1 MAEFKLGR
9 IRFVYQGSWA
19 TSTAYSVDDV
29 VSIGGKTYICIL
41 SHSSSPLFATDLLAN
56 PTKWKI
62 VADGVQWR
70 GDWAQTTYY
79 NSGDLVK
86 YGGIVYECKTS
97 HTSSTYVSPTYLG
110 LENDSIRWDTFATA
124 VNWTGAWSTSTRYRK
139 YDIVSY
145 GGYVY
150 ICNAPHISNASA
162 TSGLEAN
169 NSSWDTFNAGVT
181 YLGTWSAS
189 SVRYKA
195 NDVVKYGAD
204 LWICTAYHTSSA
216 TFDTNSWAIFV
227 NGFQF
232 ENSWNSSTVYQI
244 GDAVTYGGYQ
254 YIAKTNNTNKQP
266 TANLSDWD
274 VYTTGF
280 SFKGDW
286 LISTAYKTGE
296 VVRLDSYTYLCT
308 ADTPAI
314 TKTVTATTV
323 STDPTNP
330 NTITVANVTG
340 LVAGLAVTFGTSI
353 GGLVAGQTYYVL
365 AGFSGTRFQVSALP
379 GGTAVVLTTASGSVT
394 ATIGSQPPQDAYWS
408 RLNAGLQWTNNTQS
422 YTGTTGSTLSATGTV
437 AIAAASGATQIVLT
451 GTPAIYAGIN
461 VSGTNLQTGTTVSSI
476 AGNVIT
482 LSLSTNGA
490 VSANAT
496 LTFGSAIGASAT
508 FDITRS
514 GTVYTVAKN
523 AGGTNYVVGN
533 QIKILGSAIGG
544 QSPVNDLIIT
554 ITGVSSGAVSTF
566 TFSGISST
574 WSASKGY
581 VLGDVTF
588 FGANSYICIQAHTSA
603 TGNRPD
609 NDTTGTYWNILT
621 AGAEVASLTTQGDTF
636 YYGPNGPTR
645 LPIGS
650 DGQILRSTNGLP
662 TWSNFGVINNVVY
675 VGPNGIDL
683 PYPTSGFSIDKPWK
697 TVRYAAKQVENGYL
711 NPQAQQ
717 LLVKNKQFL
726 MKEISNYVTYTYKAS
741 ITGTST
747 NAFLTSSTAGI
758 ALNMPIQF
766 SSLTGSLTLGGSA
779 IDTSVVY
786 YVKTISANTNFT
798 VSASLVN
805 GVAGTQVNAAGTGT
819 GTASL
824 SYNYSKCERDV
835 GIIID
840 ALVFD
845 IGHNGTQKTTAA
857 ALSYYTT
864 AGTAYITTNFGQQ
877 AVQTV
882 AAYNYLNTAITSVL
896 ANTAPVTNYQ
906 ALTGVATTANQI
918 IDTSLTAETG
928 TTAIATGLISIITTG
943 ISGGSSTFIPT
954 VVQPTTTISVKT
966 GTYNEIL
973 PIVIPSY
980 TAITGDELRSTV
992 IQPATANTLLVNDK
1006 PKTVSALNRIK
1017 AIIPTLIANSTVTPT
1032 TGNTQLQITTLPAG
1046 DTGSSV
1052 AITNLTSSANTIYDI
1067 VSSGYGVV
1075 PTFVLPQPTGYNV
1088 SYLIGY
1094 GDGLAQIV
1102 QNYAFIKADLLQYI
1116 SNSYN
1121 SVYLAMDKTLC
1132 ARDVGFI
1139 LDALQFDMTYGGNT
1153 QSLIVGST
1161 YYSNYLLTIGTY
1173 EKAAILAS
1181 YGQLKTLISQIVLK
1195 SGVSPQSGNTV
1206 PWIQTGTAGSAAA
1219 ATFAQAR
1226 IQEIIDWITNA
1237 YSPATVAP
1245 SITWTSSALQTAYAA
1260 VQAKR
1265 TEIQSDT
1272 VVWVKKYYQALSF
1285 NQATCSRDAGLIV
1298 DAICYDMVFGSNL
1311 SSITAGRA
1319 YLRNTTSA
1327 NVVINNQKAAELG
1340 AINFIKYKVKQNASS
1355 GAIVAM
1361 QTTIDDITGYINGG
1375 ATPRLSWPTP
1385 GLPQATYSTIAGTN
1399 IAGSGTS
1406 GTFNITRTVTGAYF
1420 ITIAAGGSS
1429 YVVGNTIKILG
1440 TQVGGTSP
1448 NNDFVITV
1456 ASVSTGAITSVTYSD
1471 TFSGIALLQ
1480 DNKAYIQAEV
1490 SAYLNVN
1497 YNSVWTG
1504 LGTAGQALCTR
1515 DVGYIVDAL
1524 VYDLKYGGNFASV
1537 QVGKTYYSNAALVI
1551 AAGEKAATTAAY
1563 TRLSTVAQLILQSSA
1578 VTPSAGNSATQIRAN
1593 GAQPV
1598 GSSLAATTL
1607 GTLVTTINNIITNG
1621 TTTGVPTITITTIA
1635 GTTTF
1640 TSGTH
1645 GLKVGDIVT
1654 PQSTANGLTSGTAYY
1669 VASTPLTTTFT
1680 LAATYGGAAITTFT
1694 NGTGL
1699 SIVAETTNM
1708 ADTGWVASGLIA
1720 QHTALSAAKA
1730 TITTAVI
1737 SYLTTNYPTLVYTTA
1752 TCQRDVGYIID
1763 AVGYDLMLNS
1773 NYRTVKAGSAYF
1785 RYIASDL
1792 VVLNTERVQTIAAYT
1807 YLKLQIASTVST
1819 NTTAVARAN
1828 AGMDNVINI
1837 VTSGDG
1843 VTPEFNGTVTYNNTL
1858 NTINGVEILRANKNF
1873 LQYEATA
1880 WITANFGGTVITT
1893 AASGNVITTS
1903 AAHNLSVGDP
1913 ITFSATTVVSAATAT
1928 TTGTNLIT
1936 IANTAGFIVNMPIV
1950 FQGTSQNGITNGAVY
1965 YIKSIPTPG
1974 VNGTI
1979 TVSAT
1984 QSGGVAGTVLSIPT
1998 TGAVSFTATAGGLFG
2013 NLIAID
2019 PLTNSAKTYYVLT
2032 VPSTTSLTVTATQN
2046 GSSAVTLQDA
2056 GGVAK
2061 ATYGYNETLCRRDMG
2076 EWLDAIIYD
2085 VQFPGNYR
2093 SLRAAQLYNNAITG
2107 SLTQDMFRV
2116 RNATG
2121 LRNCTLNGLTG
2132 VLTNP
2137 NAYGTKRPTAGAY
2150 VALDP
2155 GFGPNDS
2162 NSWVTS
2168 RSHYSQ
2174 NVTMFGTACS
2184 GAKIDSALHAGG
2196 NKSMVKNDFTTIIS
2210 DGIGVWCTGSGS
2222 LTELVS
2228 VFNYYGYAGY
2238 LAELGGRIRATNG
2251 NSSYG
2256 TYGVIAEGV
2265 DSYETPL
2272 YSNLNNRLNPAQVS
2286 LALTDGA
2293 NQLLRYEYGNA
2304 GSNYTN
2310 IVHSIS
2316 GAGYNATAIGDE
2328 FRDSSI
2334 FETRLIDINDGNGYG
2349 GTGYMSAANTA
2360 QNGGV
2365 GYVTIAAADTQL
2377 STAYVGMRIQ
2387 ITAGTGA
2394 GQYANILS
2402 YNNGSKVALVYK
2414 DSFATLTITATT
2426 QGTPS
2431 TVTVA
2436 STNTLYAN
2444 MPFLVASTIGG
2455 LSIGTVYYVKTI
2467 VNATTFSVTDVSGGT
2482 AFTTQITTTTSTPAV
2497 MSNSTIATNTL
2508 TVTTLTSGTIYIGML
2523 LSGSGISAGTYI
2535 TANIAGSGNG
2545 STWTVNNT
2553 QTVTSTSI
2561 TGQIGMPLYAA
2572 GWDHVIP
2579 GFVTTTFGAP
2589 PTTVTFTNTLDLT
2602 STYIIEPRLSYTAPG
2617 YTATARTLS
2626 ATSTWGAVTYGANKF
2641 VTITSNGS
2649 ATGYSNDGKTWSA
2662 GGNTPTSTTWADV
2675 VYGGGQN
2682 ATATAVVGG
2691 LNGQG
2696 AVLTAV
2702 LGTVGSSAAGVD
2714 QIASV
2719 TIVNGGYGFTSAP
2732 TIVFT
2737 PTNGGSGATGTC
2749 TILNGTITS
2758 VSVNIPGSGYTAAP
2772 TVSAAVDRI
2781 TSFPVTAWGKN
2792 YGVSTTVVTV
2802 DDPFI
2807 GSAWSSGGSA
2817 TLNTKY
2823 YYTNTGVV
2831 PNQKNWYTCT
2841 NAGTFTST
2849 GPIHTTG
2856 STTNGTATLLFIG
2869 TTAIG
2874 TATFTNGGVS
2884 GITVTNSG
2892 AGYSATPNVV
2902 VTDANAKFV
2911 AIPTTGNANTIY
2923 NTASAIG
2930 STWSTSATV
2939 IATGSYASLAYGGGY
2954 WIAVGGTA
2962 SAARSTDGS
2971 TWAASGTLPTTA
2983 GTWSS
2988 IAYGN
2993 GTFIAVPTGD
3003 SITAVSGTLGSSWAQ
3018 GGTTSGYA
3026 ALPASTTWTSIAYG
3040 NGRFVALAATGRI
3053 AYSVDIGASWATA
3066 PAATGTTTNTLS
3078 SSYTWT
3084 KIAYGEGLFMAIAQ
3098 GTTVC
3103 ATSPDGI
3110 NWTAQAMPSSSN
3122 WKGLVFGNPV
3132 NATLGATPLFVAV
3145 SNTSGTIGAS
3155 IRTGAKTLGRT
3166 TVKSAA
3172 ISEVKMIEPGSGY
3185 PKGNITAT
3193 TTSTNL
3199 ITADDTTNLIDQ
3211 QPIEFIGCTAS
3222 GLTLNV
3228 TYYVIGSTITSTQF
3242 KVASTIA
3249 NAVAGT
3255 AVALST
3261 QTLTGT
3267 YRAGP
3272 ILTQIDPNKTKTA
3285 AMRVRQGD
3293 GALGSP
3299 SFGNRGTANTTA
3311 TASTAGD
3318 GYGDLYQPSNFINV
3332 SGMYTAPSPGANV
3345 EFASL
3350 PGQYFKL
3357 VAVTNVLG
3365 TTGNQTATFQI
3376 NPALTV
3382 YQAPASGDLI
3392 TTRIKYSQVRLTGHD
3407 FLYIGTGGFAAT
3419 NYPYVDTS
3427 KAVTAQQANSSGGG
3441 RAFFTSTDQDGNFN
3455 VGNLFGVQQ
3464 STGTATL
3471 NASAFNLSG
3480 LQSLQ
3485 LGTVSVGAGSAT
3497 ITSFSTD
3504 PYFTANSDNILP
3516 TQRAIKS
3523 YITAQIGGGQ
3533 SSLNVN
3539 TLTSGVIYV
3548 ANNTISTT
3556 SGVQINVTAKMNF
3569 TGGID
3574 GAPVALAFF
3583 MQR

>member
-19 TSTAYSVDDV
+19 TGTAYSVDDV
-29 VSIGGKTYICIL
+29 VSIGGKTYICVL
-41 SHSSSPLFATDLLAN
+41 SHSSSPLFATDLIAN
-56 PTKWKI
+56 PPKWKI
-62 VADGVQWR
+62 VADGLQWR
-70 GDWAQTTYY
+70 GNWSPTTYY

-97 HTSSTYVSPTYLG
+97 HTSSTYASPDYLG

-124 VNWTGAWSTSTRYRK
+124 FNWTGSWTTGTRYRK

-162 TSGLEAN
+162 ASGLEAD
-169 NSSWDTFNAGVT
+169 NSKWDTFNAGVT
-181 YLGTWSAS
+181 YLGAWSGS
-189 SVRYKA
+189 SVRYRA

-204 LWICTAYHTSSA
+204 LWICTAYHTSST
-216 TFDTNSWAIFV
+216 TFDTNSWSVFV

-232 ENSWNSSTVYQI
+232 ENSWNNSTVYQI
-244 GDAVTYGGYQ
+244 GDNVTYGGYQ

-280 SFKGDW
+280 SYTGDW
-286 LISTAYKTGE
+286 SLSTGYKTGE
-296 VVRLDSYTYLCT
+296 VVRLDAYTYLCT

-330 NTITVANVTG
+330 NTITVADVTG
-340 LVAGLAVTFGTSI
+340 LVAGLTVTFSGSL

-365 AGFSGTRFQVSALP
+365 SGFSGTRFKVSALP
-379 GGTAVVLTTASGSVT
+379 GGTAVTLTTASGSVT
-394 ATIGSQPPQDAYWS
+394 ATIGSQPPQAAYWS
-408 RLNAGLQWTNNTQS
+408 RLNGGLQWTNNPQT
-422 YTGTTGSTLSATGTV
+422 YTGTAGATISATGTV
-437 AIAAASGATQIVLT
+437 AIAATSGATQIVLT
-451 GTPAIYAGIN
+451 GIPAIYPGIG
-461 VSGTNLQTGTTVSSI
+461 VTGTNLQTGTTVSSI
-476 AGNVIT
+476 SGNVIT

-490 VSANAT
+490 VAANAT
-496 LTFGSAIGASAT
+496 LTFGTAIAASAT

-514 GTVYTVAKN
+514 GTVYTVVKN
-523 AGGTNYVVGN
+523 AGGTNYAVGS
-533 QIKILGSAIGG
+533 QIKVLGSSIGG

-554 ITGVSSGAVSTF
+554 VTGVSTGAVSTF
-566 TFSGISST
+566 TFTGISST
-574 WSASKGY
+574 WSSSKSY

-588 FGANSYICIQAHTSA
+588 FGANSYICVQAHTSA
-603 TGNRPD
+603 SANRPD
-609 NDTTGTYWNILT
+609 NDTTGAYWNILT

-675 VGPNGIDL
+675 VGPNGVDA
-683 PYPTSGFSIDKPWK
+683 PYPLSGFSIDKPWK

-717 LLVKNKQFL
+717 LLIKNKQFL

-741 ITGTST
+741 VSGTSS
-747 NAFLTSSTAGI
+747 NAFLTSSTAGL
-758 ALNMPIQF
+758 AVNMPIQF

-786 YVKTISANTNFT
+786 YVKTISTNTNFT
-798 VSASLVN
+798 VSATLVN

-824 SYNYSKCERDV
+824 SYNYAKCERDV
-835 GIIID
+835 GIIVD

-845 IGHNGTQKTTAA
+845 LGHNGTQKTTAA
-857 ALSYYTT
+857 ALSYYTA

-877 AVQTV
+877 AVQTT
-882 AAYNYLNTAITSVL
+882 AAYTYLNTAVLSVL
-896 ANTAPVTNYQ
+896 ANTAPATNYQ
-906 ALTGVATTANQI
+906 ALTGASSVAYQI
-918 IDTSLTAETG
+918 IDTSLTAESG
-928 TTAIATGLISIITTG
+928 TTSTASGLISIITTG
-943 ISGGSSTFIPT
+943 IAGGNSTFIPT

-966 GTYNEIL
+966 GTYNEVL
-973 PIVIPSY
+973 PIVIPSN
-980 TAITGDELRSTV
+980 TAVVGDELRSTV

-1006 PKTVSALNRIK
+1006 PKTISALNRIK
-1017 AIIPTLIANSTVTPT
+1017 AVVPTLISNGTVTPT

-1046 DTGSSV
+1046 DTGSAS
-1052 AITNLTSSANTIYDI
+1052 AITNVVSSANTIYDV

-1075 PTFVLPQPTGYNV
+1075 PTFVLPQPTGYNA

-1161 YYSNYLLTIGTY
+1161 YYSNYLLTIGAY
-1173 EKAAILAS
+1173 EKTAILAS
-1181 YGQLKTLISQIVLK
+1181 YAQLKTLISQIVLK
-1195 SGVSPQSGNTV
+1195 SGVSAQSGNSV

-1226 IQEIIDWITNA
+1226 IQDIIDWINNA
-1237 YSPATVAP
+1237 YSPATIAP

-1272 VVWVKKYYQALSF
+1272 VVWVKKYYQSLAF

-1298 DAICYDMVFGSNL
+1298 DAICYDMIFGSNL

-1327 NVVINNQKAAELG
+1327 NIVINNQKSAELG
-1340 AINFIKYKVKQNASS
+1340 AINFIKYKVKQIAASGS
-1355 GAIVAM
+1355 VAAI
-1361 QTTIDDITGYINGG
+1361 QTTIDDITGYINSG
-1375 ATPRLSWPTP
+1375 ATPVLSWPTP
-1385 GLPQATYSTIAGTN
+1385 GLPQTTYSTVAGTN
-1399 IAGSGTS
+1399 ITGTGSS
-1406 GTFNITRTVTGAYF
+1406 GTFNITRTVTGAYY
-1420 ITIAAGGSS
+1420 ITIAAGGSGYS
-1429 YVVGNTIKILG
+1429 AGNTIKILG
-1440 TQVGGTSP
+1440 TQVGGASP
-1448 NNDFVITV
+1448 TNDFVITV
-1456 ASVSTGAITSVTYSD
+1456 ASVSTGAITNVTYSD
-1471 TFSGIALLQ
+1471 ALSGLVLLAN
-1480 DNKAYIQAEV
+1480 NKVYIQAEIA
-1490 SAYLNVN
+1490 AYLNTN
-1497 YNSVWTG
+1497 YSSVWTG
-1504 LGTAGQALCTR
+1504 LGTAGQASCTR
-1515 DVGYIVDAL
+1515 DVGYIIDGL
-1524 VYDLKYGGNFASV
+1524 IYDLKYGGNFAST

-1551 AAGEKAATTAAY
+1551 AAGEKTATTAAY
-1563 TRLSTVAQLILQSSA
+1563 ARLSTVAQLIVQNSA
-1578 VTPSAGNSATQIRAN
+1578 VTPTSGNTATQVRAN
-1593 GAQPV
+1593 GAQPA
-1598 GSSLAATTL
+1598 GSSLTATAL

-1621 TTTGVPTITITTIA
+1621 VTAGVPTVTITTIA
-1635 GTTTF
+1635 STSVFTTG
-1640 TSGTH
+1640 SAH

-1669 VASTPLTTTFT
+1669 VLTTPLTTTFT
-1680 LAATYGGAAITTFT
+1680 LAATYGGAVITTFT

-1708 ADTGWVASGLIA
+1708 PDTGWVASGLIA

-1752 TCQRDVGYIID
+1752 TCQRDIGYIVD

-1828 AGMDNVINI
+1828 SGMDNVIAI
-1837 VTSGDG
+1837 VTNGDG

-1858 NTINGVEILRANKNF
+1858 STINGVEILRANKTF

-1880 WITANFGGTVITT
+1880 WISANFGGSVITT
-1893 AASGNVITTS
+1893 AASGNVITTG

-1913 ITFSATTVVSAATAT
+1913 VTFSATTVSTAATAT
-1928 TTGTNLIT
+1928 AVTGNLIT
-1936 IANTAGFIVNMPIV
+1936 LANTAGIVVNMPIV
-1950 FQGTSQNGITNGAVY
+1950 FTGTTQNGISNGTIY
-1965 YIKSIPTPG
+1965 YVKTIPTPG

-1979 TVSAT
+1979 TVSAS
-1984 QSGGVAGTVLSIPT
+1984 QSGGVAGTVLTILT
-1998 TGAVSFTATAGGLFG
+1998 TGTVSFTVSAGGLFG
-2013 NLIAID
+2013 NLQATD
-2019 PLTNSAKTYYVLT
+2019 PLTGSAKTYYVLT

-2046 GSSAVTLQDA
+2046 STTPVTLQDA
-2056 GGVAK
+2056 GGVAR
-2061 ATYGYNETLCRRDMG
+2061 ATYGYNDVLCRRDMG

-2085 VQFPGNYR
+2085 VQFTGNGK

-2132 VLTNP
+2132 TLTNP
-2137 NAYGTKRPTAGAY
+2137 NGYGTKRPTAGAY

-2174 NVTMFGTACS
+2174 NVTLFGTCCS
-2184 GAKIDSALHAGG
+2184 GAKIDSALHNGG

-2210 DGIGVWCTGSGS
+2210 DGIGVWVTGSGA

-2272 YSNLNNRLNPAQVS
+2272 YANLNNRLNPAQIT
-2286 LALTDGA
+2286 LALTDA
-2293 NQLLRYEYGNA
+2293 ADKILRFEYGNA

-2310 IVHSIS
+2310 TVHSIS

-2328 FRDSSI
+2328 FRDASI

-2349 GTGYMSAANTA
+2349 GTGYLTAANTS

-2394 GQYANILS
+2394 GQYANILT
-2402 YNNGSKVALVYK
+2402 YGNGSKIAQIYK
-2414 DSFATLTITATT
+2414 DSFTNLTITGTT
-2426 QGTPS
+2426 
-2431 TVTVA
+2431 A
-2436 STNTLYAN
+2436 STDILTTASTGTLYVN
-2444 MPFLVASTIGG
+2444 MPIYFSATIGTSV
-2455 LSIGTVYYVKTI
+2455 LANTVYYVKSI
-2467 VNATTFSVTDVSGGT
+2467 ASATTFTITATSNGGT
-2482 AFTTQITTTTSTPAV
+2482 
-2497 MSNSTIATNTL
+2497 
-2508 TVTTLTSGTIYIGML
+2508 YD
-2523 LSGSGISAGTYI
+2523 I
-2535 TANIAGSGNG
+2535 TADSSG
-2545 STWTVNNT
+2545 
-2553 QTVTSTSI
+2553 QTVT
-2561 TGQIGMPLYAA
+2561 MYAA
-2572 GWDHVIP
+2572 GWDNVIP
-2579 GFVTTTFGAP
+2579 GKTSTDA
-2589 PTTVTFTNTLDLT
+2589 LDLT
-2602 STYIIEPRLSYTAPG
+2602 STYVIEPRLSYTAPG
-2617 YTATARTLS
+2617 FTSTARTLS
-2626 ATSTWGAVTYGANKF
+2626 ATTTWGSVTYGSNKF
-2641 VTITSNGS
+2641 VAITSSGS

-2662 GGNTPTSTTWADV
+2662 GGNTPSSSTWADV
-2675 VYGGGQN
+2675 KFGGGEG

-2702 LGTVGSSAAGVD
+2702 LGTAGNTAAGAD

-2737 PTNGGSGATGTC
+2737 PVSGGSGATATC
-2749 TILNGTITS
+2749 TVLNGTITS
-2758 VSVNIPGSGYTAAP
+2758 VSVVIPGSGYTVAP

-2781 TSFPVTAWGKN
+2781 TSFPVTTWGKN
-2792 YGVSTTVVTV
+2792 YGLTTTVVTL

-2841 NAGTFTST
+2841 NAGTFTTT
-2849 GPIHTTG
+2849 GPIHTSG

-2874 TATFTNGGVS
+2874 TATFTNTGVS

-2892 AGYSATPNVV
+2892 AGYSSTPT
-2902 VTDANAKFV
+2902 VTITDSNAKFV
-2911 AIPTTGNANTIY
+2911 AIPATGNANTIY

-2930 STWSTSATV
+2930 STWSSSATV
-2939 IATGSYASLAYGGGY
+2939 IPTGSYASIAYGSGY
-2954 WIAVGGTA
+2954 WVAVGGTA
-2962 SAARSTDGS
+2962 SASRSTDGS
-2971 TWAASGTLPTTA
+2971 TWGSAGTLPTTS
-2983 GTWSS
+2983 GTWSA

-2993 GTFIAVPTGD
+2993 GTFVAIPSGD
-3003 SITAVSGTLGSSWAQ
+3003 SITAVSATSGSSWAQ

-3026 ALPASTTWTSIAYG
+3026 VLPASTTWTSLAYG
-3040 NGRFVALAATGRI
+3040 NGRFVALAVTGRV
-3053 AYSVDIGASWATA
+3053 AYSLDSGASWINA

-3078 SSYTWT
+3078 SSYTWS
-3084 KIAYGEGLFMAIAQ
+3084 KVAYGQGQFMAIAQ

-3103 ATSPDGI
+3103 ATSPDGV
-3110 NWTAQAMPSSSN
+3110 NWTVRAMPSSSN
-3122 WKGLVFGNPV
+3122 WKGLAFGNPA
-3132 NATLGATPLFVAV
+3132 NATLGSTPLFVAV
-3145 SNTSGTIGAS
+3145 SNTSGTVGAS
-3155 IRTGAKTLGRT
+3155 IRTGAQTLGRV
-3166 TVKSAA
+3166 TVKSNS
-3172 ISEVKMIEPGSGY
+3172 ISEVRMIEPGSGY
-3185 PKGNITAT
+3185 PKGNVSAT
-3193 TTSTNL
+3193 TTSTNV
-3199 ITADDTTNLIDQ
+3199 ITVDDTTNLVDSM
-3211 QPIEFIGCTAS
+3211 PVEFTGATTG
-3222 GLTLNV
+3222 GLVANI
-3228 TYYVIGSTITSTQF
+3228 TYYVIGSTIVANTSF
-3242 KVASTIA
+3242 KVSAT
-3249 NAVAGT
+3249 AGSAT
-3255 AVALST
+3255 AVNLST
-3261 QTLTGT
+3261 TTGLTGT

-3272 ILTQIDPNKTKTA
+3272 ILTQTDPNKIKTA

-3293 GALGSP
+3293 GALGNP
-3299 SFGNRGTANTTA
+3299 SFSNRGTANTTA

-3332 SGMYTAPSPGANV
+3332 SGLYTAPSPGANV

-3350 PGQYFKL
+3350 PGVYFKL

-3365 TTGNQTATFQI
+3365 TTGSQTATFQI

-3427 KAVTAQQANSSGGG
+3427 KAVTANQSNSSGGG
-3441 RAFFTSTDQDGNFN
+3441 RCFFTSTDQDGNFN

-3556 SGVQINVTAKMNF
+3556 TGVQINVTAKMNF